1 MKRLL
6 YVAVAA
12 ASAQMASSV
21 SAEDNR
27 MEHVLVTTPIQR
39 READTALPVTILT
52 GEDLRR
58 AAATTI
64 GETLGSQAGIANA
77 TFGPGVGRPVIR
89 GQQGPRAITLQNNVL
104 SADVSGLSPDHSVTV
119 EALLAD
125 SIEVLRGPSTL
136 LYGGGAIGG
145 VVNVIDNRIPRQAID
160 GIEGGIEYR
169 YDEAS
174 DMDAGVGRIEGGNGT
189 FSFHLSGTTRETDDL
204 EIPGMAIDERAVEE
218 QEELL
223 GGHDEEEHD
232 EEETENTDGFIANT
246 DSETDVINAG
256 FSFAFGEGSFA
267 GFSVSHLESEY
278 GLPPGAHAHH
288 EHEEEHEEGEEE
300 HDHEEE
306 EEEIVR
312 LDVEQTR
319 YDAMLHL
326 QNPTEWAEAV
336 RAFLT
341 YTDYEH
347 DELEGSEVGTNFSRE
362 TWEGRLELV
371 HNGFI
376 GDHGVI
382 GLQARADEF
391 EAAGEEGYVPQ
402 TDSTDFGL
410 FVLED
415 WHRGDWLYEVGARV
429 DYAERDPDS
438 VGASEEDFTAFS
450 VSGSALWNIDGTWQ
464 LGFALSRSERA
475 PLAEELFS
483 NADARIDGVIDDEL
497 LVTHPA
503 TGAIEIGDPDLDE
516 EVSLN
521 LDVSLHW
528 HVERSWAEL
537 SVFYNSFEDYIFLLN
552 SGEEVDETPVYLYEQ
567 DDAEFFGVELDSSF
581 HIVDIGAGALALGVR
596 ADVISGEFDDAGD
609 VPRLP
614 PYRVGGQLS
623 WTGNNFHTYV
633 SVLNA
638 GDQDDPGDFETETD
652 GWTRWDIGADYRF
665 QIADASDVLLF
676 LKWKNI
682 GDDEIRL
689 STSFL
694 RNFAPEA
701 GESIEAG
708 IRFTF

>member
-1 MKRLL
+1 MKRILSI
-6 YVAVAA
+6 AVAM
-12 ASAQMASSV
+12 ASAQMASSA
-21 SAEDNR
+21 SAQEDR

-64 GETLGSQAGIANA
+64 GETLGNRAGIANA

-89 GQQGPRAITLQNNVL
+89 GQQGPRAITLQNNIL
-104 SADVSGLSPDHSVTV
+104 SADVSSFSPDHSVTV

-125 SIEVLRGPSTL
+125 SVEVLRGPSTL

-145 VVNVIDNRIPRQAID
+145 VVNVIDNRIPREAID
-160 GIEGGIEYR
+160 GIEGAVEYR

-174 DMDAGVGRIEGGNGT
+174 DMDAGVGRLEGGNGK

-204 EIPGMAIDERAVEE
+204 DIPGFAIDEQAVEE

-223 GGHDEEEHD
+223 GGHDEGEHD

-256 FSFAFGEGSFA
+256 FSFHFGEGSFA

-288 EHEEEHEEGEEE
+288 EHEDEHEEE
-300 HDHEEE
+300 HDEDHEEE
-306 EEEIVR
+306 EEVVR
-312 LDVEQTR
+312 LDMEQTR

-336 RAFLT
+336 RGFLT
-341 YTDYEH
+341 YTDYSH
-347 DELEGSEVGTNFSRE
+347 DELEGSEVGTQFNRE
-362 TWEGRLELV
+362 TWETRLELV
-371 HNGFI
+371 HGAFL

-391 EAAGEEGYVPQ
+391 EAVGEEGYVPR
-402 TDSTDFGL
+402 TDSTELGL

-415 WHRGDWLYEVGARV
+415 WHRGDWIYEVGARV
-429 DYAERDPDS
+429 DYVERDPDTVAS
-438 VGASEEDFTAFS
+438 SEEDFTAFS
-450 VSGSALWNIDGTWQ
+450 LSGSALWQINDTWQ
-464 LGFALSRSERA
+464 AGIALSRSERA
-475 PLAEELFS
+475 PSTEELFS
-483 NADARIDGVIDDEL
+483 NVEATNEEE

-503 TGAIEIGDPDLDE
+503 TGAIEIGDTDLDE

-521 LDVSLHW
+521 FDISLHW
-528 HVERSWAEL
+528 HGERSWAEL

-567 DDAEFFGVELDSSF
+567 DDAEFYGVELESSF
-581 HIVDIGAGALALGVR
+581 HIMDIGPGSVDLGVR
-596 ADVISGEFDDAGD
+596 GDVISGEFDDAGD

-614 PYRVGGQLS
+614 PVRVGGQLS
-623 WTGNNFHTYV
+623 WSGENFHTYV

-638 GDQDDPGDFETETD
+638 ADQDDPGDFETETD

-665 QIADASDVLLF
+665 QVADSSEAQLF
-676 LKWKNI
+676 VKWKNI
-682 GDDEIRL
+682 GDDQIRL

-708 IRFTF
+708 VRFIF